1 MALDASKIRVAGS
14 GAVWYAPTGTALPTD
29 STSALDAAFV
39 NIGFAQDGFE
49 LDQTLKNKEVNAWQ
63 TAEVVKIVNTGITRK
78 VMFEALEMNKTTVG
92 LAWGGA
98 TITAGTGGAY
108 TLVIPNAQLT
118 KEFVLVADW
127 NDGAKTQ
134 RIVIPR
140 AALTAIP
147 KQKLGRQDTISFSF
161 EVQALAPTDN
171 SNSVLV
177 YGVDAGV
184 NA

>member
-1 MALDASKIRVAGS
+1 MAVDASKIRVAGQ
-14 GAVWYAPTGTALPTD
+14 GALWYAPTGTALPTD
-29 STSALDAAFV
+29 STTALNAAFI
-39 NIGFAQDGFE
+39 NLGYAQDGFE
-49 LDQTLKNKEVNAWQ
+49 VDNSIKTKEIEGWQ
-63 TAEVVKIVNTGITRK
+63 SAEVIKLVTTGVSRK
-78 VMFEALEMNKTTVG
+78 VSFESLEMNKATVG

-118 KEFVLVADW
+118 KEFILVADW
-127 NDGAKTQ
+127 SDGTISQ

-140 AALTAIP
+140 AALTALP
-147 KQKLGRQDTISFSF
+147 KQKIGRQDTISFSF

-184 NA
+184 SA